1 VTAMRLLPPSRP
13 SRRVLLAAAASGG
26 VLAGGLLQ
34 RRHLHSLAADPVLQE
49 LSTPLAGRRHRVV
62 SADGTALNALV
73 VGSSGAPTIVLAHG
87 WTEQLEYWGSVMR
100 RLEAQGLRLVAF
112 DLRGHG
118 RSDPA
123 VDGDYS
129 LPRFGEDLEAVLA
142 QLGDDDTTVAG
153 HSLGA
158 MSIAAWAQ
166 HHDVSRRARAAALI
180 NTGLGDLLA
189 GHLLL
194 GELATL
200 LNHPWTS
207 RLVMG
212 ARLPVPPFSTP
223 AQQALIRYAAFGPQ
237 AGRGEVA
244 FYERML
250 IACQADARAAV
261 GVALSDMD
269 LWDAVNRLTIP
280 TLVITGEADKLTPPA
295 HAERIARELPRCA
308 GLIRLPRTGHMSP
321 LERPDEVADALARLA
336 RDPQG
341 ALPDSTP
348 AAA

>member
-1 VTAMRLLPPSRP
+1 VNPMRLLPPPWS
-13 SRRVLLAAAASGG
+13 SRRILVAAAAGG
-26 VLAGGLLQ
+26 GLLAGGLLQ
-34 RRHLHSLAADPVLQE
+34 RRHLYSLAADPVLRE
-49 LSTPLAGRRHRVV
+49 LSVPLVGRRHRVV
-62 SADGTALNALV
+62 SADGTALNALE
-73 VGSSGAPTIVLAHG
+73 VGASGAPTVVLAHG
-87 WTEQLEYWGSVMR
+87 WTEQLEYWGPVIR
-100 RLEAQGLRLVAF
+100 RLEARGLRLVAY

-118 RSDPA
+118 RSEAA
-123 VDGDYS
+123 VDSDYS
-129 LPRFGEDLEAVLA
+129 LPRFGEDVEAVLA
-142 QLGDDDTTVAG
+142 QLGHPDATVVG

-158 MSIAAWAQ
+158 MSIVAWAQ
-166 HHDVSRRARAAALI
+166 HHDVSRRARAAALV

-207 RLVMG
+207 RLAMG
-212 ARLPVPPFSTP
+212 ARVPVPPFSTP
-223 AQQALIRYAAFGPQ
+223 AQQALIRYAAFGPD

-280 TLVITGEADKLTPPA
+280 TLVVTGEADKLTPPA
-295 HAERIARELPRCA
+295 HAERIARELPHCA

-321 LERPDEVADALARLA
+321 LERPDELADALARLA

-341 ALPDSTP
+341 AADTSSP
-348 AAA
+348 AMA